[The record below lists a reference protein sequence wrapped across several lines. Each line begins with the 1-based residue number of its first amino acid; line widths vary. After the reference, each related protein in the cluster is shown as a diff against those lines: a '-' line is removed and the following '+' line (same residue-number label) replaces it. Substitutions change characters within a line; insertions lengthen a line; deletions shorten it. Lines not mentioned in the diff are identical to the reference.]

1 MKNNEI
7 DFYALINKSSGLFNG
22 YLSVLPNNF
31 FSPKELKAYS
41 LFANHQKIIGLN
53 SFDTLTASSIGF
65 NDKDAITSCF
75 GEAMERYCACI
86 PKETLY
92 YGSFRDFLKNKKEI
106 VAPNIFNFVRKEH
119 LKREVN
125 EETELFWIEAKDLIN
140 GKKVLI
146 PEQIGCFCNHSNERF
161 FLSTSTGM
169 ASGKTYKDAL
179 TSGFLE
185 CVERHAFSQFWYLQK
200 ELPIIKYDKNTI
212 LKEFINNEKI
222 NILYNNQFINIV
234 VFDLTDLAKIPT
246 YLTVFEYK
254 YKEKLEFSIGCASRL
269 TREEALI
276 KSGLE
281 AYQGIGYGD
290 MLLRRYKKLKVPLKK
305 LDKKKVLNDFRMHY
319 WYYNAYP
326 SERNGIV
333 IFDELNNNNFFNRI
347 KKQEREYN
355 NIEEVIKGLNI
366 DKCYVVDLT
375 QNQIKKIGFHVVKV
389 VVPKLILLSG
399 DYGTPLLNYKEFDN
413 KELFLEK
420 PHFFP

>member
-169 ASGKTYKDAL
+169 ASGKT
-179 TSGFLE
+179 
-185 CVERHAFSQFWYLQK
+185 
-200 ELPIIKYDKNTI
+200 
-212 LKEFINNEKI
+212 
-222 NILYNNQFINIV
+222 
-234 VFDLTDLAKIPT
+234 LA
-246 YLTVFEYK
+246 
-254 YKEKLEFSIGCASRL
+254 
-269 TREEALI
+269 
-276 KSGLE
+276 
-281 AYQGIGYGD
+281 
-290 MLLRRYKKLKVPLKK
+290 
-305 LDKKKVLNDFRMHY
+305 
-319 WYYNAYP
+319 
-326 SERNGIV
+326 
-333 IFDELNNNNFFNRI
+333 NRI
-347 KKQEREYN
+347 
-355 NIEEVIKGLNI
+355 
-366 DKCYVVDLT
+366 
-375 QNQIKKIGFHVVKV
+375 
-389 VVPKLILLSG
+389 S
-399 DYGTPLLNYKEFDN
+399 
-413 KELFLEK
+413 
-420 PHFFP
+420 